1 MNVMIPFMIALLD
14 IVAIVVLFVLWFS
27 LKNYFI
33 LYLLVCAFI
42 VYLNIRYCQLVK
54 SKEEE

>member
-42 VYLNIRYCQLVK
+42 VYLNIRYCQLVI
-54 SKEEE
+54 SKEEK